1 MRVANIDKV
10 KRNNVVTS
18 MFASRGGL
26 MKAVEVK
33 TRCEYGPYGQEHGVE
48 ANVPRAS
55 LEISVDCAFHD
66 WFFVPWF
73 FGFFCTPEFT
83 FVTYLKNEF
92 RFLFRTSN

>member
-1 MRVANIDKV
+1 MRIANVDKV
-10 KRNNVVTS
+10 KRNYVITGV
-18 MFASRGGL
+18 FASRGGL

-55 LEISVDCAFHD
+55 LEISVDCTFHD

-73 FGFFCTPEFT
+73 FGFLVATKFIT
-83 FVTYLKNEF
+83 FVTYFKNEF
-92 RFLFRTSN
+92 RFFE